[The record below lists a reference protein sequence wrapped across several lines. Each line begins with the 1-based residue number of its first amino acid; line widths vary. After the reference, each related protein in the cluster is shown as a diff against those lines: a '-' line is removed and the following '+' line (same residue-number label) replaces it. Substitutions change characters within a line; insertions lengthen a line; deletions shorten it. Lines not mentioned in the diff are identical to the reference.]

1 MRVHGRRPV
10 TAGPRVR
17 FAIIAAVAGSLM
29 LGLGLTAPLIPV
41 LSNEFGMSPRF
52 IGVLLAAFPVGRL
65 LSSYPGGWASD
76 HFGFRNVGVAACAA
90 ATVAALAAAVLFS
103 PAAMLAGLFVMGGAS
118 AVYAAGGAA
127 YVLEN
132 AERDRVGRVMS
143 LYQTLALLGMS
154 FGPAVG
160 AVTATRIDIRAPF
173 VVFAL
178 LTAIGIVVTR
188 WIVPAPAP
196 AVAQTTT
203 KVSIVVFGFPSLGAF
218 MPPVIK
224 AKKMD
229 AANGLDID
237 FVERTPDAYATQ
249 FNSGEFKVGGSAAVL
264 TVGLADARGVKVKYL
279 FNLFDFWGAVVTSR
293 DAMKSLKDL
302 EGKQL
307 AAARSTTNYVMSEF
321 FAKQQGVDVAKI
333 EVVNTATPGLV
344 GYAIADRADAIQLWE
359 PAYTLLKSKK
369 PGVRMLD
376 YKMAETWKKFA
387 GGERIP
393 YLGVAAH
400 SDWIDANPTVVQKLY
415 TTYKAAGEFIAKNP
429 EEAAALIAPKST
441 PEDRA
446 ALVELIKA
454 NDRLG
459 MAVVGA
465 KEVGK
470 QIEAVYKA
478 GIDVGFLK
486 VQPSNDT
493 IYDKPLQ

>member
-1 MRVHGRRPV
+1 MEDSMIKRSYFLT
-10 TAGPRVR
+10 TA
-17 FAIIAAVAGSLM
+17 F
-29 LGLGLTAPLIPV
+29 
-41 LSNEFGMSPRF
+41 
-52 IGVLLAAFPVGRL
+52 
-65 LSSYPGGWASD
+65 
-76 HFGFRNVGVAACAA
+76 AA
-90 ATVAALAAAVLFS
+90 ATLTFA
-103 PAAMLAGLFVMGGAS
+103 
-118 AVYAAGGAA
+118 
-127 YVLEN
+127 
-132 AERDRVGRVMS
+132 
-143 LYQTLALLGMS
+143 TL
-154 FGPAVG
+154 
-160 AVTATRIDIRAPF
+160 I
-173 VVFAL
+173 
-178 LTAIGIVVTR
+178 
-188 WIVPAPAP
+188 AP
-196 AVAQTTT
+196 AVAQAPS
-203 KVSIVVFGFPSLGAF
+203 KVTIVVFGFPSLGAF

-229 AANGLDID
+229 EANGLDIE

-293 DAMKSLKDL
+293 DAMKSMKDL

-321 FAKQQGVDVAKI
+321 FAKQQGVDTAKI

-344 GYAIADRADAIQLWE
+344 GYAIADRADAVQLWE

-400 SDWIDANPTVVQKLY
+400 ADWIEANPALVQKLY
-415 TTYKAAGEFIAKNP
+415 TTYKQAGEFIANNP
-429 EEAAALIAPKST
+429 EEAANLIAPKST

-465 KEVGK
+465 NEVSK

-486 VQPSNDT
+486 TQPSNDT
-493 IYDKPLQ
+493 IYNKPLK